1 MIDTLRGL
9 LDPLFNL
16 MGATLSTFHG
26 WGAPWWLSIVMLT
39 VVVRTLLFPLT
50 FRQVKSIRKMQ
61 ELKPDMD
68 EIRAKYKDD
77 SRKQQEEIMKLYA
90 ERRVNPLGGCLPLVV
105 QLPIFIVLYYTI
117 KRFDALESF
126 ASGGLFWFKDL
137 TIADPYFILPVAY
150 VLTMMASQHWTL
162 KYTAPQQKQ
171 LMRFLPI
178 VFGLFLIR
186 FPAGLFVY
194 WISSNIITYYPELRH
209 LRALPDRGRHQRS
222 QRAVRSS
229 LSYRQ
234 TAHTSGTLPRA
245 APPRPRAEHQRE
257 QQTFLRQ
264 KEQEKEGQ
272 EREVRQTGCAFQGNP
287 YACSDREV
295 GSDAT
300 RFRAVTLLEASL
312 QTSVSS
318 EGTGTIAQWRKMG
331 A

>member
-1 MIDTLRGL
+1 MLDTLRGL

-50 FRQVKSIRKMQ
+50 FGQVKSMRKMQ

-68 EIRAKYKDD
+68 EIRARYRDD
-77 SRKQQEEIMKLYA
+77 GRKQQEEIMKLYT

-117 KRFDALESF
+117 KRFDTLESF

-137 TIADPYFILPVAY
+137 TVADPYFILPVAY

-171 LMRFLPI
+171 LMRFLPV
-178 VFGLFLIR
+178 VFGLLLIR

-194 WISSNIITYYPELRH
+194 WISSNIITIIQNYVIY
-209 LRALPDRGRHQRS
+209 GRS
-222 QRAVRSS
+222 PAEDD
-229 LSYRQ
+229 
-234 TAHTSGTLPRA
+234 TSEATQPSEV
-245 APPRPRAEHQRE
+245 PSPTDKPH
-257 QQTFLRQ
+257 
-264 KEQEKEGQ
+264 GQ
-272 EREVRQTGCAFQGNP
+272 EEHLHASTRQDPTRSANGNNRP
-287 YACSDREV
+287 
-295 GSDAT
+295 
-300 RFRAVTLLEASL
+300 
-312 QTSVSS
+312 SS
-318 EGTGTIAQWRKMG
+318 GRRKKRKK
-331 A
+331 AKKKK